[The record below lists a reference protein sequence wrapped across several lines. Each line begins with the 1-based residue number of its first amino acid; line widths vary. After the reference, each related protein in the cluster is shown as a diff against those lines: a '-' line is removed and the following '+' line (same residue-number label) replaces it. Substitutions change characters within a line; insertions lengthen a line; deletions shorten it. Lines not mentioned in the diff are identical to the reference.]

1 MFDSEQFAMDIL
13 DAAIADYRENADFLG
28 ADSAEQ
34 IYNTL
39 NSEYIV
45 DIIEDIRNA
54 FRVFSRNE
62 LDELDG
68 LYGVL

>member
-1 MFDSEQFAMDIL
+1 MFDSEQFANNVL

-34 IYNTL
+34 IYETL

-45 DIIEDIRNA
+45 DIIEDIKNE

-62 LDELDG
+62 FEALEQWT
-68 LYGVL
+68 